1 MFHGEHIN
9 KGYDSADF
17 FCENFPVIASDK
29 VKRVIKRVMGIPFS
43 HNPFITFLTL
53 SLTSIV
59 LC

>member
-29 VKRVIKRVMGIPFS
+29 VKRVIKGLWEYRSP
-43 HNPFITFLTL
+43 ITLL
-53 SLTSIV
+53 
-59 LC
+59 

>member
-29 VKRVIKRVMGIPFS
+29 VKRVMGIPFS
-43 HNPFITFLTL
+43 HNPFIIFLTL
-53 SLTSIV
+53 SLTSII

>member
-29 VKRVIKRVMGIPFS
+29 VKRVIKG
-43 HNPFITFLTL
+43 L
-53 SLTSIV
+53 
-59 LC
+59 

>member
-29 VKRVIKRVMGIPFS
+29 VKRVIKGLWEYRSP
-43 HNPFITFLTL
+43 ITLLTL
-53 SLTSIV
+53 LLTITV